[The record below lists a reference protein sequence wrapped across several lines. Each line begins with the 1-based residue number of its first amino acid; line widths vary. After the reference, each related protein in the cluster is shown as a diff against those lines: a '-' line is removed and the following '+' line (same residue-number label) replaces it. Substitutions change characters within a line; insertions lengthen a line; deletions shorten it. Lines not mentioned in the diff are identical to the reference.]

1 MIQIALVV
9 SMLVLEGSIIAGKKL
24 THIWMSTM
32 AAHTMLA
39 ISMHKM

>member
-9 SMLVLEGSIIAGKKL
+9 SMLVLEGSIIAGK
-24 THIWMSTM
+24 HMWMSTM